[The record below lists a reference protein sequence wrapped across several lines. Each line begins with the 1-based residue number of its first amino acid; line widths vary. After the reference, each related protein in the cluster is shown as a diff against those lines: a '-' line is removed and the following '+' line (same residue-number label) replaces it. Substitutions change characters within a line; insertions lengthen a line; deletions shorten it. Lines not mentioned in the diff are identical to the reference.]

1 MEEGGSG
8 DGHRDYIM
16 YPYLLPF
23 LSFEDWSRV
32 LSMHRDIRLLISR
45 TTHPSSIAHYIC
57 TQAHLYFVQG
67 LLDLAMSLTHEC
79 EA

>member
-8 DGHRDYIM
+8 DGHKDYIM
-16 YPYLLPF
+16 YPYQLPF

-32 LSMHRDIRLLISR
+32 LSMHLDSGLLISR
-45 TTHPSSIAHYIC
+45 ITLPSSISHCMC
-57 TQAHLYFVQG
+57 TPAHLHFVQG